1 MFDID
6 NLKCI
11 LEQNL
16 EGARLYHSY
25 CVADEAVRLAK
36 LYGEDTHKAY
46 VAGLLHD
53 ITKKFSREQ
62 HLKILSDFDII
73 LSDIELISPP
83 LLHAISGEAYL
94 RNIIK
99 IDDRE
104 ILDAV
109 RFHTTGREGMKK
121 LELILFVA
129 DLTSAD
135 RDYPDVE
142 VSRAKSNISLEDAAL
157 YGLEYVIRD
166 LTQRKKVIH
175 PDTLYAYN
183 YLIKQR

>member
-6 NLKCI
+6 KLKSI

-16 EGARLYHSY
+16 EGERLYHSY
-25 CVADEAVRLAK
+25 CVADEAKRLAA
-36 LYGEDTHKAY
+36 LYGENTEKAY

-53 ITKKFSREQ
+53 ITKKFSREE
-62 HLKILSDFDII
+62 HLKIFSDFDII
-73 LSDIELISPP
+73 LSDVELSSPP
-83 LLHAISGEAYL
+83 LLHAISGEAYIK
-94 RNIIK
+94 NIIK
-99 IDDRE
+99 IDDTD

-109 RFHTTGREGMKK
+109 RYHTTGREGMSK

-142 VSRAKSNISLEDAAL
+142 VSRQKSNVSLEEAAL
-157 YGLEYVIRD
+157 YGLKYVICD
-166 LTQRKKVIH
+166 LTSREKIIH